1 MAIRQIQ
8 GLEELR
14 SLVGQS
20 LGISDWFEVSQERVN
35 MFADAT
41 GDHQWIHCDPE
52 RAKTESPFG
61 TTVAHGFFTLALI
74 NTLMQQSFVVVG
86 PKMMVNY
93 GLNRV
98 RFPAAVKVGSMVRM
112 LTDLV
117 EVKEFQGVAQVTT
130 KHTFEIQGEKKPV
143 CVAETVVRLYF

>member
-1 MAIRQIQ
+1 MSIRQIQ

-14 SLVGQS
+14 TLIGQE
-20 LGISDWFEVSQERVN
+20 LGTSDWFEVTQERVN
-35 MFADAT
+35 LFADAT

-52 RAKTESPFG
+52 RAKVESPFG
-61 TTVAHGFFTLALI
+61 STVAHGFFTLALI
-74 NTLMQQSFVVVG
+74 NTLMQQCFVIIG
-86 PKMMVNY
+86 PRMMVNY

-98 RFPAAVKVGSMVRM
+98 RFPGPVKVGARVRM
-112 LTDLV
+112 VTELV

-130 KHTFEIQGEKKPV
+130 KHTFAIDGESKPV